1 MMDKEHGEDM
11 KEKVPVKEFL
21 SRHVPD
27 QLTNAK
33 KLCYRHRPDL
43 IKRRQPDSIDFQQT
57 QRQLDVL
64 PTEDKAAVTHI
75 WSIFSAAP
83 PDQRLLILRGLLS
96 TCCMPQLSFLYNAI
110 KPLVRIDFMA
120 ILPHEIT
127 LKIFSYLDAKSLCT
141 AAQVS
146 HTWKEVADD
155 EAVWHR
161 MCEQHIDKKCTK
173 CGWGLPLLNVKKKVP
188 MKRTIEPSDE
198 PLRIACGSSMN
209 HGNSSSISESS
220 VRLESGKKIKVLDEE
235 RDRSR
240 KQVDCVQEKV
250 MMTAAE
256 PIIRRRP
263 WKEVYSERLRVERN
277 WRNNRYQSRVLNG
290 HTDGVMCVQ
299 FCDGSNIVMTGS
311 YDKTVRIWNLETC
324 ELIRTLT
331 GHTRCVR
338 ALQFDEAKLVT
349 GSMDHT
355 LKIWNWQ
362 SGKCIRTLEGH
373 TGGILSLQFN
383 SRLLASGST
392 DHSVRIWN
400 FSAGECYSLTG
411 HTEWVN
417 SVRFCQDDTM
427 LISASDDSTIR
438 LWDLKNK
445 SCLCV
450 YNGHVGQVQIALPSP
465 KGFSH
470 TLTEQEAPLDL
481 SSSRND
487 DGQPGCAINKEK
499 RKRTTIE
506 QKSSNT
512 VTDNPIIISGS
523 LDNTVKV
530 WDMTT
535 GNCIRTLFGHV
546 EGVWSLAYD
555 TLRIV
560 SGSHDSTVRV
570 WDLANGR
577 CMHALEGHSGPVTAV
592 ALSDTKI
599 ISASDDGDVKIWDY
613 GV

>member
-1 MMDKEHGEDM
+1 MN
-11 KEKVPVKEFL
+11 
-21 SRHVPD
+21 HVI
-27 QLTNAK
+27 L
-33 KLCYRHRPDL
+33 HRPDL

-173 CGWGLPLLNVKKKVP
+173 CGWGLPLLNVKKKVTV
-188 MKRTIEPSDE
+188 KRTIEPSDE
-198 PLRIACGSSMN
+198 PLRIACGSSAN
-209 HGNSSSISESS
+209 HGHSSNISESS
-220 VRLESGKKIKVLDEE
+220 VRLESGKKIKVGVDEE
-235 RDRSR
+235 GDRST
-240 KQVDCVQEKV
+240 KQVDCEPVQEKV
-250 MMTAAE
+250 MMTAAAE

-311 YDKTVRIWNLETC
+311 YDQTVRIWNLETC

-392 DHSVRIWN
+392 DHSIRIWN

-417 SVRFCQDDTM
+417 SVRFCQEDTM

-438 LWDLKNK
+438 LWDLKSK

-487 DGQPGCAINKEK
+487 YHQPGCAIDKEK
-499 RKRTTIE
+499 RKKTTIE